1 MLRNALTINIEFEF
15 CIHSTKPLLQKR
27 PGHVN
32 IDCTI
37 LLKKICMAEKAALN
51 CCYGHLCGEY
61 TGLFLKSFL
70 HRPENFPH
78 CFEAFAGEL
87 KKL

>member
-1 MLRNALTINIEFEF
+1 
-15 CIHSTKPLLQKR
+15 
-27 PGHVN
+27 
-32 IDCTI
+32 
-37 LLKKICMAEKAALN
+37 
-51 CCYGHLCGEY
+51 
-61 TGLFLKSFL
+61 LKSFL